1 MRGLA
6 ETTVDMP
13 TQTERL
19 LRDEVERL
27 KALLGAQEETL
38 RVLRRSDERYR
49 TIFENIQDVYYETNL
64 EGVVLEVSP
73 SILPVSGY
81 AREQVIGTSIYQ
93 AYVDPHDRER
103 FIDRIK
109 SVHAVTDYELLLK
122 NRDGAPVACAITAR
136 LVLDAS
142 GTPEKIC
149 GMMRVIE
156 ERKRFERSLAES
168 ENLYRTLVEQSPF
181 SIARIGPDGRFV
193 FVNQQFVSWIGVPAE
208 AVIGHGAEVFH
219 GLMSPQ
225 MWKVMVDAVA
235 GSLVEGK
242 KTECELMFS
251 RPVGTALWVMQIAYP
266 WRDAD
271 GHVVGAEIQGFDI
284 TKRKQAD
291 ELLKASSETFSR
303 IFNLG
308 PLISVITRLA
318 DGRFIEVNDA
328 FVQVTGYSREEI
340 IGTTSPSLDMI
351 DPAVRDRANADVVK
365 NGYVIT
371 EADVRLKSGAKRTGL
386 FHARLI
392 VLGGEPCLLQTVI
405 DITDLK
411 RGQQAL
417 QQSNRELE
425 RRVQERTAELERS
438 NAELA
443 LQIAE
448 RQKVED
454 ERRIAEQQLQHMQ
467 RMESLGLLAGGIAH
481 DFNNLL
487 AGIFG
492 NISLARLGTGQ
503 GEVAELLDQTLGLFG
518 RAKALTRQLLTFS
531 RGGHPFK
538 KVQPLAPVLRSTVT
552 FALSGSD
559 VTVHFDLP
567 DDLWPCDID
576 ENQLGQVVE
585 NIVINARQAM
595 AAGGSIRIAAE
606 NVSSSNALPPTIEK
620 GPCVRVAI
628 ADTGPG
634 IAPEHLAHVFDPFFT
649 TKQEGSGLGL
659 ATAYSIIKKHGGLL
673 AVESALGKGAT
684 FAFYVRA
691 VPGRPPVAAGA
702 IAMPAAAR
710 GNVLVMDDEPFM
722 RAFFERGLRQIG
734 CSVTTVA
741 DGQAAVA
748 AYGRALGESRPFDLA
763 ILDLTVPG
771 GMGGKATVQKLLEI
785 DPRVKALA
793 ASGFSEDPV
802 MADPGSAGFRG
813 ALAKPFTVEQL
824 AAAVRGALG
833 DGGAKG

>member
-1 MRGLA
+1 
-6 ETTVDMP
+6 
-13 TQTERL
+13 
-19 LRDEVERL
+19 
-27 KALLGAQEETL
+27 
-38 RVLRRSDERYR
+38 
-49 TIFENIQDVYYETNL
+49 L

-81 AREQVIGTSIYQ
+81 AREQVIGTSIYDV
-93 AYVDPHDRER
+93 YVDPHDRDL
-103 FIDRIK
+103 FIDRIT

-122 NRDGAPVACAITAR
+122 NAQGARVACAITAR
-136 LVLDAS
+136 LMLDAS

-149 GMMRVIE
+149 GVMRVIE

-193 FVNQQFVSWIGVPAE
+193 FVNTQFVSWIGLPAE
-208 AVIGHGAEVFH
+208 AVVGHGPEVFH
-219 GLMSPQ
+219 SLMSPE
-225 MWKVMVDAVA
+225 MFKAMVDAVA
-235 GSLVEGK
+235 GSLAEGK
-242 KTECELMFS
+242 KTECELMFTM
-251 RPVGTALWVMQIAYP
+251 PGAATLWLMQIAYP

-284 TKRKQAD
+284 TKRKQAED
-291 ELLKASSETFSR
+291 LLKASSETFTR

-308 PLISVITRLA
+308 PLISVITSLA

-328 FVQVTGYSREEI
+328 FVQVTGYSREEV
-340 IGTTSPSLDMI
+340 IGKTSPSLNMI
-351 DPAVRDRANADVVK
+351 DPVVRERANADAVK

-371 EADVRLKSGAKRTGL
+371 ETDVRLKSGAKRTGL
-386 FHARLI
+386 FHSRLI
-392 VLGGEPCLLQTVI
+392 GLGGEQCLLQTVI

-411 RGQQAL
+411 RGQEAL

-425 RRVQERTAELERS
+425 MRVQERTAELVRS
-438 NAELA
+438 NADLA
-443 LQIAE
+443 KQIAE
-448 RQKVED
+448 RQKVE
-454 ERRIAEQQLQHMQ
+454 EARRLAEQQLQHVQ

-492 NISLARLGTGQ
+492 NISLARLGTGGQ
-503 GEVAELLDQTLGLFG
+503 GEVAELLDQTLGLFE
-518 RAKALTRQLLTFS
+518 RAKALTRQLLKFS

-538 KVQPLAPVLRSTVT
+538 KVQPLGPVLRSTVK

-576 ENQLGQVVE
+576 ENQVGQAVE
-585 NIVINARQAM
+585 NVVINARQAM
-595 AAGGSIRIAAE
+595 PAGGTIRVAAE
-606 NVSSSNALPPTIEK
+606 NASNPKALPPVLEE
-620 GPCVRVAI
+620 GPYVRVAI
-628 ADTGPG
+628 TDTGSG
-634 IAPEHLAHVFDPFFT
+634 IAPEHLPHVFDPFFT

-673 AVESALGKGAT
+673 GVDSALGKGAT
-684 FAFYVRA
+684 LSFYVRA
-691 VPGRPPVAAGA
+691 VPGDPSVAVGA
-702 IAMPAAAR
+702 VAMSGTAQ
-710 GNVLVMDDEPFM
+710 GNVLVMDDEQFM

-734 CSVTTVA
+734 CTVTMVA
-741 DGQAAVA
+741 DGQAAVEV
-748 AYGRALGESRPFDLA
+748 YGRALGESRPFDLV

-771 GMGGKATVQKLLEI
+771 GMGGKATVEKLLEI

-802 MADPGSAGFRG
+802 IADPGSAGFRG

-833 DGGAKG
+833 EDRAKG